1 MDATPD
7 LAGIAGLMGDRAR
20 ATMLTGLMAG
30 RPLTATELAR
40 SAGVTKQTASSHLS
54 KLTEA
59 RLVSVDDV
67 GRHRY
72 FRLTNPEVGLAIEAL
87 MGLARRV
94 GAMRAGL
101 GPLDPAMRKAR
112 VCYDHL
118 AGDLGVFVFDGLVR
132 HGWLRMDDRKVT
144 LTPEGERFCHRMG
157 IQVVALARRKR
168 PMCLACLD
176 WSERRYHLAG
186 ALGAAML
193 SRCFELGWARRH
205 RTTRAVSFSA
215 VAERLLRARFAQR

>member
-1 MDATPD
+1 MDDTPD
-7 LAGIAGLMGDRAR
+7 LAGIASLMGDRAR

-54 KLTEA
+54 KLAEA
-59 RLVSVDDV
+59 RLVSGDDV

-72 FRLTNPEVGLAIEAL
+72 FRLANHEVAFAIESL

-94 GAMRAGL
+94 GAMHK
-101 GPLDPAMRKAR
+101 GPGPVDPVMRKAR

-118 AGDLGVFVFDGLVR
+118 AGDLGVFVYDGLVR
-132 HGWLRMDDRKVT
+132 LGWVRMNDRLVT
-144 LTPEGERFCHRMG
+144 LTAEGERFCERMG
-157 IQVVALARRKR
+157 IDLEAVTPGKR
-168 PMCLACLD
+168 PTCLACLD

-186 ALGAAML
+186 ALGAALL

-205 RTTRAVSFSA
+205 PAT
-215 VAERLLRARFAQR
+215 